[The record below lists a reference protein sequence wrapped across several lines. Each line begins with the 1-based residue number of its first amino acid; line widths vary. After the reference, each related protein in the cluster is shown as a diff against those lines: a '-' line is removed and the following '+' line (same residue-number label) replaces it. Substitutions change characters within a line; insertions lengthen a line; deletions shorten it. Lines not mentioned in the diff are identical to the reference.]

1 MQEIALEKSI
11 CGRALERTAVLFEE
25 SQNQIHRRAD
35 RLFSNLMVA
44 QWLAGIA
51 AALWI
56 SPKTWIGAAS
66 QTHGHV
72 WAAIFLGGAIAG
84 YPVYLAWKHPGRL
97 LTRHIIAVAQM
108 LTSALLIHLTG
119 GRIETHFHIFGSL
132 AFLAFYR
139 DWRVLL
145 TATVVVALDHMARGL
160 LWPQS
165 VFGVLTAS
173 PWRWLEHAGWVVFE
187 DTFLFISIRQ
197 SLSDM
202 LDVATRRAKLETLN
216 AEIENL
222 VAERTAELTAA
233 HQKLQTSE
241 QLMRV
246 IFESEPECV
255 KLIAADGTVLD
266 MNPAGLTVVEAD
278 HREQVIGQ
286 SVYGLL
292 VPEHRELFRAMNEA
306 VFQGEAKTA
315 GFEIIGL
322 KGTRRMMETHACPLR
337 DAEGRI
343 FAQLAITRDVSER
356 KQAEVELSHQRHL
369 LQSLMD
375 YSPDH
380 IYFKDLESRFLNCSE
395 FLAARLGLKNRA
407 EAVGKSDFDFF
418 NEEHARR
425 AFEDEQEI
433 IRTGQPVLN
442 KIEKEFWTST
452 GKTSWS
458 LTNKMPLRNPA
469 GEIIGTFGISKDVT
483 EQKDKEEELRRTQ
496 AFLNSV
502 VENLPIG
509 VFIKEAKE
517 MRFVLWSKGNEELI
531 GISRAEIM
539 GKNDHDLFTKEEADA
554 FTANDRKTLEH
565 GHQVNVAEET
575 IQTRHHGQRTLLTRK
590 VPILDENGQPAYLL
604 GISEDITE
612 RKLAEAE
619 LEQAQKK
626 LVDTSHQAG
635 MAEVATGVLH
645 NVGNV
650 LNSVNVSATLVMDHL
665 KKSKAGSLTRVVAM
679 LHEHA
684 ADLGAFLAGDPK
696 GKQLPAYLEQLAGHL
711 ANEQIVSIKE
721 LELLRQNIDHIKD
734 IVAMQQSYAK
744 VSGVLETVKVIDL
757 IEDALRMNAG
767 ALVRHDVQLVREYH
781 EHAPEITVEKH
792 KVLQILVNLIRNA
805 KYACDESNR
814 HDKRLTVRVTNGDD
828 RVRIAVADNGM
839 GIPPENLTRI
849 FAHGFT
855 TKKDGHGFGLHSG
868 ALAAKELGGALHVH
882 SEGSNRGATF
892 TLELPIEKKS
902 EELLCNA

>member
-1 MQEIALEKSI
+1 MQEIDTDKSI

-84 YPVYLAWKHPGRL
+84 YPVYLAWKHPGRV
-97 LTRHIIAVAQM
+97 LTRHVIAVAQM

-216 AEIENL
+216 SEIENL

-322 KGTRRMMETHACPLR
+322 KGTRRTMETHACPLR

-343 FAQLAITRDVSER
+343 FAQLAITRDITAR
-356 KQAEVELSHQRHL
+356 KNS
-369 LQSLMD
+369 
-375 YSPDH
+375 
-380 IYFKDLESRFLNCSE
+380 
-395 FLAARLGLKNRA
+395 
-407 EAVGKSDFDFF
+407 
-418 NEEHARR
+418 
-425 AFEDEQEI
+425 
-433 IRTGQPVLN
+433 
-442 KIEKEFWTST
+442 
-452 GKTSWS
+452 
-458 LTNKMPLRNPA
+458 
-469 GEIIGTFGISKDVT
+469 
-483 EQKDKEEELRRTQ
+483 EEELRRTQ

>member
-1 MQEIALEKSI
+1 MQEIASDKSI
-11 CGRALERTAVLFEE
+11 RGRASERTAVLFAEA
-25 SQNQIHRRAD
+25 QDNIHRRAD
-35 RLFSNLMVA
+35 RLFARLMVA

-51 AALWI
+51 AALCI

-84 YPVYLAWKHPGRL
+84 YPVFLAWKHPGRL
-97 LTRHIIAVAQM
+97 LTRHVIAVAQM
-108 LTSALLIHLTG
+108 LTSALLIHLMG
-119 GRIETHFHIFGSL
+119 GRIETHFHVFGSL

-160 LWPQS
+160 FWPQS

-202 LDVATRRAKLETLN
+202 MEVATRRANLETLN
-216 AEIENL
+216 AEIENR
-222 VAERTAELTAA
+222 VADRTAELTAA
-233 HQKLQTSE
+233 HQKLQASE
-241 QLMRV
+241 QLMRA
-246 IFESEPECV
+246 ILESEPECV
-255 KLIAADGTVLD
+255 KLVAADGTVLD
-266 MNPAGLTVVEAD
+266 MNPAGLAAVEAD
-278 HREQVIGQ
+278 HREQIIGQ
-286 SVYGLL
+286 SIYGLL

-322 KGTRRMMETHACPLR
+322 KGTRRTMETHACPLR

-356 KQAEVELSHQRHL
+356 KQTEAELSHQRHL

-375 YSPDH
+375 HSPDH
-380 IYFKDLESRFLNCSE
+380 VYFKDAQSRFINCSE
-395 FLAARLGLKNRA
+395 SLGARLGLNSRA
-407 EAVGKSDFDFF
+407 DAIGKSDFDFF
-418 NEEHARR
+418 NEEHARL

-433 IRTGQPVLN
+433 IRTGRPVLN
-442 KIEKEFWTST
+442 KIEKEFWISS
-452 GKTSWS
+452 GKTTWS

-469 GEIIGTFGISKDVT
+469 GKIIGTFGISKDIT
-483 EQKDKEEELRRTQ
+483 EQQNKEEELRRTQ
-496 AFLNSV
+496 AFLSSV

-531 GISRAEIM
+531 GLSRAEIL

-554 FTANDRKTLEH
+554 FTAKDRETLAH
-565 GHQVNVAEET
+565 GHLVNVAEET
-575 IQTRHHGQRTLLTRK
+575 IQTRHHGRRTLLTRK
-590 VPILDENGQPAYLL
+590 VPILHENGRPAFLL
-604 GISEDITE
+604 GISEDITA

-619 LEQAQKK
+619 LEKTQKK
-626 LVDTSHQAG
+626 LVDTSRQAG

-650 LNSVNVSATLVMDHL
+650 LNSVNVSATLVTENL
-665 KKSKAGSLTRVVAM
+665 KKSKAGSLTSVVT
-679 LHEHA
+679 LLQEHA
-684 ADLGAFLAGDPK
+684 ADLGAFLADSPQGQ
-696 GKQLPAYLEQLAGHL
+696 QLPIYLDRLAKRLASEQLDSL
-711 ANEQIVSIKE
+711 KE
-721 LELLRQNIDHIKD
+721 LELLRQNIEHIKD
-734 IVAMQQSYAK
+734 IVSMQQSYAK
-744 VSGVLETVKVIDL
+744 VSGLRETVKVAELID
-757 IEDALRMNAG
+757 DALRMNAG
-767 ALVRHDVQLVREYH
+767 GLVRHDVQLVREYD

-792 KVLQILVNLIRNA
+792 KVLQILINLIGNA
-805 KYACDESNR
+805 KYACDESKR
-814 HDKRLTVRVTNGDD
+814 QDKRLTVRVTNGDD
-828 RVRIAVADNGM
+828 RVRIAVEDNGV
-839 GIPPENLTRI
+839 GIRPENLTRI

-855 TKKDGHGFGLHSG
+855 TKRDGHGFGLHSG

-882 SEGSNRGATF
+882 SEGSGLGATF
-892 TLELPIEKKS
+892 TLELPVEKKP
-902 EELLCNA
+902 EELLCMA